1 MRSISRVE
9 LNSELGFNTEEF
21 IRGDGLVAP
30 STDPAEVRG
39 DGLVAPSTDPP
50 EVRGEGLLPPSKD
63 TLWLDER

>member
-30 STDPAEVRG
+30 STDP
-39 DGLVAPSTDPP
+39 P